1 MDNRNKRIQS
11 GQFVPSMRV
20 EKLRTMGHLCA
31 ELPVDSN
38 RKRAKELRKKEKLNK
53 APIPQT
59 LPKPKVIL
67 PEVTTPPS
75 YTASSLNCSAE
86 KFKKFKNF
94 FPNGPVT
101 SRSEKTV
108 YQVGSSK
115 WWQVTKLNYNK
126 HQDKIKIAQGFI
138 IQQQEHD
145 NRLQLDAMMNGI
157 LSNCSHT
164 LQTYI
169 TTDTNRSRQNNLL
182 PNNNQTLHHNILV
195 SNKILTWITAL
206 KQNISLTTR

>member
-11 GQFVPSMRV
+11 GQFVSSMRV

-53 APIPQT
+53 APVPQT
-59 LPKPKVIL
+59 PLKPKVIL
-67 PEVTTPPS
+67 PEVTTPS

-101 SRSEKTV
+101 SRSGKTV

-115 WWQVTKLNYNK
+115 WWRVTKLNYNK
-126 HQDKIKIAQGFI
+126 HQDEIEIAQGF

-145 NRLQLDAMMNGI
+145 NRLQLDAMMNGT

-182 PNNNQTLHHNILV
+182 PNNDQTLHHNILV
-195 SNKILTWITAL
+195 SNKILTWIMAL
-206 KQNISLTTR
+206 KQNISLTTG